1 MSPMPPPPR
10 IDLYSDTKS
19 KPTPEMRQAIANAEV
34 GDEQRDEDPT
44 VRKLQEMTAELL
56 GKEAALF
63 LPSGTMGNAIAY
75 RVWAEPGQEVIL
87 DKTCHTLHSEAGGP
101 AALAGVM
108 TRILDGDNGIFTGD
122 MVHAAVRPL
131 GRHNVPQSALVSI
144 EQTANAGGGAIWPLA
159 TIEEVAEAA
168 RAHNLIVHMDGAR
181 LLNAVVAT
189 NVSAA
194 AYAAPCDSLWIDL
207 SKGLG
212 CPVGA
217 VLAGSADFINQSRRF
232 KHQFGGAMR
241 QAGII
246 AAAGV
251 YALEHNIER
260 MAVDH
265 ANARKLAEG
274 IENLDGLSLEFGLP
288 QTNMVY
294 FRVAEERMTAQDL
307 HERLWADH
315 GIRIGVSGAQRFRA
329 VTHIDVSTDDI
340 DAALSGLSAVLAA

>member
-1 MSPMPPPPR
+1 MPPAMPPPR

-19 KPTPEMRQAIANAEV
+19 KPSAEMRRAIAEAEV

-44 VRKLQEMTAELL
+44 VRRLQDMTSELL
-56 GKEAALF
+56 GKQAALF

-75 RVWAEPGQEVIL
+75 RVWTEPGQEVIL

-101 AALAGVM
+101 AALSGVM
-108 TRILDGDNGIFTGD
+108 TRILDGENGIFTGD
-122 MVHAAVRPL
+122 MVRRAVRPTD
-131 GRHNVPQSALVSI
+131 RHNVPQSALVSI
-144 EQTANAGGGAIWPLA
+144 EQTANAGGGAIWPRE
-159 TIEEVAEAA
+159 TIDDVGEAA
-168 RAHNLIVHMDGAR
+168 RDHNLVLHMDGAR
-181 LLNAVVAT
+181 LLNAVVAS

-194 AYAAPCDSLWIDL
+194 DFAAPCESLWIDL

-217 VLAGSADFINQSRRF
+217 VLAGSADFINKARRF

-260 MAVDH
+260 MADDH

-274 IENLDGLSLEFGLP
+274 IANLDGLMLEYGLP

-294 FRVAEERMTAQDL
+294 FNVAEDRMTAQQL

-315 GIRIGVSGAQRFRA
+315 GIRIGVSGRQRFRA
-329 VTHIDVSTDDI
+329 VTHLDVSADDI
-340 DAALSGLSAVLAA
+340 DTALSGLSSVLAA

>member
-1 MSPMPPPPR
+1 MQQPR

-19 KPTPEMRQAIANAEV
+19 RPSLEMRQAIANAEV

-44 VRKLQEMTAELL
+44 VRKLQEMTSELL

-75 RVWAEPGQEVIL
+75 RVWTEPGQEVIL

-108 TRILDGDNGIFTGD
+108 ARTLDGENGIFSGD
-122 MVHAAVRPL
+122 MVRSAVRPTN
-131 GRHNVPQSALVSI
+131 RYNVPQSAMISI
-144 EQTANAGGGAIWPLA
+144 EQTTNAGGGAIWPLA
-159 TIEEVAEAA
+159 TIEDVGATA
-168 RAHNLIVHMDGAR
+168 RDHNLILHMDGAR

-194 AYAAPCDSLWIDL
+194 TYAASCDSLWIDF

-217 VLAGSADFINQSRRF
+217 VLAGSADFINRARRF

-251 YALEHNIER
+251 YALEHNIQR
-260 MAVDH
+260 MADDH
-265 ANARKLAEG
+265 ANARTLAEG
-274 IENLDGLSLEFGLP
+274 IANIEGLSLEFGLP

-294 FRVAEERMTAQDL
+294 FKVAEEKMTAQQL

-315 GIRIGVSGAQRFRA
+315 SVRIGVSGAQRFRA
-329 VTHIDVSTDDI
+329 VTHIDISSADVSETLS
-340 DAALSGLSAVLAA
+340 ALSSVLTN

>member
-1 MSPMPPPPR
+1 MEPPR

-19 KPTPEMRQAIANAEV
+19 KPTPAMRQAIANAEV

-75 RVWAEPGQEVIL
+75 RVWTEPGQEVIL

-108 TRILDGDNGIFTGD
+108 TRILDGETGIFTGD
-122 MVHAAVRPL
+122 MVRGAIRPTEKY
-131 GRHNVPQSALVSI
+131 NAPQSAMVSI
-144 EQTANAGGGAIWPLA
+144 EQTANAGGGAIWPLE
-159 TIEEVAEAA
+159 TIEGVGAAA
-168 RAHNLIVHMDGAR
+168 REHGLKLHMDGAR

-189 NVSAA
+189 NASAA

-217 VLAGSADFINQSRRF
+217 VLAGSSEFIHRARRF

-251 YALEHNIER
+251 YALDHHIER
-260 MAVDH
+260 MAEDH
-265 ANARKLAEG
+265 ANARRLAEG
-274 IENLDGLSLEFGLP
+274 IANMDGLSLEFGLP

-294 FRVAEERMTAQDL
+294 FNVAEDRMTAQEL
-307 HERLWADH
+307 HERLWTDH
-315 GIRIGVSGAQRFRA
+315 GVRIGVSGAQRFRA
-329 VTHIDVSTDDI
+329 VTHIDISREDVDT
-340 DAALSGLSAVLAA
+340 ALSGLTAVLTN

>member
-1 MSPMPPPPR
+1 MPSAFPPPR

-19 KPTPEMRQAIANAEV
+19 KPSPAMRRAIANAEV

-44 VRKLQEMTAELL
+44 VRKLQDMTCELL

-75 RVWAEPGQEVIL
+75 RVWVEPGQEVIL
-87 DKTCHTLHSEAGGP
+87 DKTCHVLHSEAGGP
-101 AALAGVM
+101 AALSGVM
-108 TRILDGDNGIFTGD
+108 TRILDGQNGVFSGD
-122 MVHAAVRPL
+122 QVRAAVRPP
-131 GRHNVPQSALVSI
+131 GRYNVPQSVMVSI
-144 EQTANAGGGAIWPLA
+144 EQTANAGGGAIWPLE
-159 TIEEVAEAA
+159 TIEDVGAAA
-168 RAHNLIVHMDGAR
+168 REHELALHMDGAR

-194 AYAAPCDSLWIDL
+194 AYGAPCDSLWIDL

-217 VLAGSADFINQSRRF
+217 VLAGGAGFIHKARRF

-251 YALEHNIER
+251 YALEHNIKR
-260 MAVDH
+260 MAEDH
-265 ANARKLAEG
+265 RNARKLAEG
-274 IENLDGLSLEFGLP
+274 IANMDGLSLEFGLP

-294 FRVAEERMTAQDL
+294 FSVAEDRMTAQSL
-307 HERLWADH
+307 HEKLWADH
-315 GIRIGVSGAQRFRA
+315 GVRIGVSGAQRFRA
-329 VTHIDVSTDDI
+329 VTHIDISAADV
-340 DAALSGLSAVLAA
+340 DAALSGLSAVLAD